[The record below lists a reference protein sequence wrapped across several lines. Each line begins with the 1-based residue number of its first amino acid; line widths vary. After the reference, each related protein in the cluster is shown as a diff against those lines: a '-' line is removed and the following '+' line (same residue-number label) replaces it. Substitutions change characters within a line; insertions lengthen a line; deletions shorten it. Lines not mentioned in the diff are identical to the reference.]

1 MAETIAES
9 ARKASAGSWRKPR
22 MKIYDYNQV
31 SFFFTYLHI
40 YLIFCGNGSGNL
52 WNGENMNYCGKMER
66 MKYYNR
72 YKSLFY

>member
-31 SFFFTYLHI
+31 SFIISYNHNHSI
-40 YLIFCGNGSGNL
+40 SGRNL
-52 WNGENMNYCGKMER
+52 LLRNIMSFNK
-66 MKYYNR
+66 K
-72 YKSLFY
+72 

>member
-31 SFFFTYLHI
+31 SFIISYNHI
-40 YLIFCGNGSGNL
+40 YSISG
-52 WNGENMNYCGKMER
+52 
-66 MKYYNR
+66 R
-72 YKSLFY
+72 YFLLRNIMSFNKK

>member
-31 SFFFTYLHI
+31 SYFFTYSHI
-40 YLIFCGNGSGNL
+40 YLIFLQEWQWEFVKWREYELL
-52 WNGENMNYCGKMER
+52 W
-66 MKYYNR
+66 
-72 YKSLFY
+72 

>member
-31 SFFFTYLHI
+31 SFIISYKLGHI
-40 YLIFCGNGSGNL
+40 YSIQGCNFLLRNIMPFN
-52 WNGENMNYCGKMER
+52 K
-66 MKYYNR
+66 K
-72 YKSLFY
+72 

>member
-31 SFFFTYLHI
+31 SFFFTYLLI
-40 YLIFCGNGSGNL
+40 YLIFL
-52 WNGENMNYCGKMER
+52 WKWQWEFVKWREYE
-66 MKYYNR
+66 
-72 YKSLFY
+72 LLW

>member
-31 SFFFTYLHI
+31 SFLFHI
-40 YLIFCGNGSGNL
+40 TIFIQFQAVTS
-52 WNGENMNYCGKMER
+52 Y
-66 MKYYNR
+66 
-72 YKSLFY
+72 

>member
-31 SFFFTYLHI
+31 SYLLHI
-40 YLIFCGNGSGNL
+40 YI
-52 WNGENMNYCGKMER
+52 YT
-66 MKYYNR
+66 
-72 YKSLFY
+72 

>member
-31 SFFFTYLHI
+31 SWIVVY
-40 YLIFCGNGSGNL
+40 
-52 WNGENMNYCGKMER
+52 
-66 MKYYNR
+66 
-72 YKSLFY
+72 

>member
-31 SFFFTYLHI
+31 SFIILYNHI
-40 YLIFCGNGSGNL
+40 YSISG
-52 WNGENMNYCGKMER
+52 
-66 MKYYNR
+66 R
-72 YKSLFY
+72 YFLLRNIMSFDKK